1 MRRTYKFIGNA
12 TRTDVAGASFINEL
26 AESAILGECISIAA
40 AWGDLDEVTGRDSLI
55 SSATIYEAVKRLTK
69 D

>member
-1 MRRTYKFIGNA
+1 MIKHHRFIGNA
-12 TRTDVAGASFINEL
+12 TLADVAGAAFINDI
-26 AESAILGECISIAA
+26 AESAILCECISIAA
-40 AWGDLDEVTGRDSLI
+40 AWGDLDEVTGDSLI

>member
-1 MRRTYKFIGNA
+1 MIKRCRFIGNA
-12 TRTDVAGASFINEL
+12 TRTDVAGAAFINEL
-26 AESAILGECISIAA
+26 AESAILCECISIAA
-40 AWGDLDEVTGRDSLI
+40 AWGDLDEVTGDSLI

>member
-1 MRRTYKFIGNA
+1 MSRTYKFIGNA
-12 TRTDVAGASFINEL
+12 TRTDVAGAAFINDI
-26 AESAILGECISIAA
+26 AESAILRECISIATS
-40 AWGDLDEVTGRDSLI
+40 WEDLDEVSDDALI

>member
-1 MRRTYKFIGNA
+1 MIKNYRFIGNA
-12 TRTDVAGASFINEL
+12 TRTDVAGADFINDL
-26 AESAILGECISIAA
+26 AESAILCECISIAA
-40 AWGDLDEVTGRDSLI
+40 AWGDLDEVTGAALI

>member
-1 MRRTYKFIGNA
+1 MSRTYKFIGNA
-12 TRTDVAGASFINEL
+12 TRTDVAGAAFINEL

-40 AWGDLDEVTGRDSLI
+40 AWGDLDEVTGDAII
-55 SSATIYEAVKRLTK
+55 SSATIYEAVKSLTK